1 MAGIKILPRILESLE
16 EVFVRRRNFISVEI
30 GEDSIKIAEAVIS
43 KGRTEIVRLMKRPA
57 SLNDEGAAEEIKK
70 ILESLNIPHRQARLN
85 IPRHLITVRFLKLP
99 STDDDEIRK
108 MVRIESLKHIP
119 YADEDIVAGYR
130 TVEKLDMGY
139 SNVLIAVTQADTV
152 RKEIELLKKAGLAI
166 ESVSLGSETLLLWYL
181 AVREGEEDSAVLVV
195 NIETG
200 HIDIDIIAGEKLVF
214 TRGVLYGVA
223 KPIAA
228 EKIIEQVNISMAA
241 YKKESDRSVDKVVL
255 SGMPAMA
262 KELKSLLAERLNISV
277 EVIDQMKNVAVAA
290 GASLEPEEASFIEL
304 LGLALKYEGTKINL
318 LPETAQEE
326 RRLELVKKNIATTLI
341 VSGLIVVMAFGVILK
356 KLHDK
361 QAYISYVDSELA
373 KIEPQVREAKKMAK
387 DIDIVTAKIAEK
399 PLAIDL
405 ASEIFKITPSG
416 ITLTMMEY
424 ESYKTMTLRGTA
436 PNLSDVFK
444 YVTTLE
450 ASPYF
455 ENVKVK
461 YANKRVSQ
469 ASNVADFEMI
479 CPISRM
485 K

>member
-1 MAGIKILPRILESLE
+1 M
-16 EVFVRRRNFISVEI
+16 
-30 GEDSIKIAEAVIS
+30 GENSIKIAEADIS
-43 KGRTEIVRLMKRPA
+43 KGQAEIACLIKRPVA
-57 SLNDEGAAEEIKK
+57 LNEEGAAEEIKK
-70 ILESLNIPHRQARLN
+70 ILESLKIPHRQARLN

-99 STDDDEIRK
+99 ATDDDEIKK

-130 TVEKLDMGY
+130 IIEKLDIGY
-139 SNVLIAVTQADTV
+139 SNVLIAVTQADAI
-152 RKEIELLKKAGLAI
+152 RKGIEFLKKAGLAI

-181 AVREGEEDSAVLVV
+181 TACETKEDSPVLVV
-195 NIETG
+195 NIDAG
-200 HIDIDIIAGEKLVF
+200 HIDIDIVMGEKLVF
-214 TRGVLYGVA
+214 TRGVLYSLA
-223 KPIAA
+223 KPISP

-241 YKKESDRSVDKVVL
+241 YKKESGRSVDKVVL

-262 KELKSLLAERLNISV
+262 KELKALLAERLNIPV
-277 EVIDQMKNVAVAA
+277 EIIDQMKNVAVTT
-290 GASLEPEEASFIEL
+290 GASLEPEEASFVEL
-304 LGLALKYEGTKINL
+304 LGLALRYEGTKINL

-326 RRLELVKKNIATTLI
+326 RRLELVKKNIATSLI
-341 VSGLIVVMAFGVILK
+341 VTGLIVVMTFSVILK

-361 QAYISYVDSELA
+361 QVYISYIDSELA
-373 KIEPQVREAKKMAK
+373 KIEPQVRKAKKMAK
-387 DIDIVTAKIAEK
+387 DIDIVTAKIAER

-405 ASEIFKITPSG
+405 ASEVFKITPSG

-436 PNLSDVFK
+436 PNLSDIFK

-469 ASNVADFEMI
+469 ASNLADFEII